1 MHVHIL
7 GICGT
12 FMGGIARLAMQ
23 LGHKV
28 TGMDANVY
36 PPMSTQLEALGVELI
51 QGFAVA
57 DLPQADCYII
67 GNAMSRG
74 NPAVEAILEQRLPYT
89 SGPAWLGEHLLKQRH
104 VFAVAGTHGKTTT
117 ASLLTHILRVAG
129 KQPGYLIGGVVP
141 DFAFSADLGAAPF
154 FVVEADEYD
163 TAFFDKR
170 SKFLHY
176 HPQTFIIN
184 NLEFDHA
191 DIFPDLAAIQ
201 RQFAHALRLVPQTGQ
216 VLYPAGNA
224 AIAEVLAQ
232 GCWSQQVTLGLQ
244 AGAWQTRLSKADGS
258 EFEVLYDDQC
268 CGQVQWSLLGEH
280 NVLNALAAIVASA
293 AAGVDCATA
302 CAALATF
309 QGIKRR
315 LEVRGR
321 VNNIT
326 VYDDFAHHPTAI
338 TTTLQGLRE
347 HVQQARII
355 AVVDFGSN
363 TMQAGVHDARI
374 RQACA
379 AADEIIFANTVNSFD
394 GIFCSNDA
402 QAIIDHVTD
411 LAQAGDHIVVMS
423 NKGFANIHQRLLDV
437 LGERYAVAS

>member
-1 MHVHIL
+1 MHIHIL

-12 FMGGIARLAMQ
+12 FMGGIARLALQ

-36 PPMSTQLEALGVELI
+36 PPMSTQLQALGVELI
-51 QGFAVA
+51 QGFAVS

-74 NPAVEAILEQRLPYT
+74 NPAVEAILEQRLPYM

-117 ASLLTHILRVAG
+117 ASLLTHILRYAG

-141 DFAFSADLGAAPF
+141 DFEFSADLGAEPF

-191 DIFPDLAAIQ
+191 DIFSDLGAIQ
-201 RQFAHALRLVPQTGQ
+201 RQFAHGLRLVPQNGQ
-216 VLYPAGNA
+216 VLYPAQDS
-224 AIAEVLAQ
+224 AIADVLAQ
-232 GCWSQQVTLGLQ
+232 GCWSQQITLGLQ
-244 AGAWQTRLSKADGS
+244 AGDWQARLQASDGS
-258 EFEVLYDDQC
+258 QFAVLYQGEV
-268 CGQVQWSLLGEH
+268 CGEVQWSLLGEH
-280 NVLNALAAIVASA
+280 NVLNALAAIAASH
-293 AAGVDCATA
+293 AAGIDSHTA

-321 VNNIT
+321 VNDIT

-338 TTTLQGLRE
+338 TTTLNGLRE
-347 HVQQARII
+347 HVRQARII
-355 AVVDFGSN
+355 AIVDFGSN
-363 TMQAGVHDARI
+363 TMQAGVHDKHV

-379 AADEIIFANTVNSFD
+379 EADEIIFANTNTAFSD
-394 GIFCSNDA
+394 IFCSSDA
-402 QAIIDHVTD
+402 QAIIDHVAS
-411 LAQAGDHIVVMS
+411 LVQAGDHIVVMS
-423 NKGFANIHQRLLDV
+423 NKGFANIHQRLLDA